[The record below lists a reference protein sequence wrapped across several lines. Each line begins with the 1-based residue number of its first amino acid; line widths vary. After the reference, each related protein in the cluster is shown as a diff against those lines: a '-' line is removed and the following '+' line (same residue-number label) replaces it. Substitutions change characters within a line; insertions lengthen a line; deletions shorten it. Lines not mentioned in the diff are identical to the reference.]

1 MTEDERRM
9 VIQLLRDA
17 GLVIVSSSLL
27 ADGTMTCESSASRS
41 PGRNGGA
48 PAQ

>member
-27 ADGTMTCESSASRS
+27 ADGTMTVRVKRPPLAR
-41 PGRNGGA
+41 
-48 PAQ
+48 